1 MDLMIFIDWISTPDH
16 ASFNHSF
23 FSALRLTNAR
33 CYVFS
38 KKLIVSTVD
47 CHVLKS
53 HKGRLGRALG
63 VYKLCWKH
71 RNDRIVFLSYD
82 PVLLPFLFFIKNI
95 FMVFEHNTT
104 PEGGKWSKHAIWQRL
119 FLRRILRMAQF
130 PGQVE
135 ILRKL
140 KQQVIFVGSPISPV
154 SLSGKKSFAPG
165 CGFFIAPSYRASLME
180 IDKIAPFIQGATII
194 VKRAVFE
201 SSEAIDRSGVR
212 IEPVEYIDLD
222 KDDEKIH
229 GVVITV
235 NSRIRGTGWFNDAIT
250 RRLPIITT
258 NNDARILFRE
268 TFPHYPFVDLSA
280 TTDKTTFGSQMAA
293 AKAFDP
299 TKYVEGHNELFR
311 ERFRACCKNLD
322 WPEPC

>member
-1 MDLMIFIDWISTPDH
+1 MIFIDWISTSDH
-16 ASFNHSF
+16 ASFNRSF
-23 FSALRLTNAR
+23 FSALSLTDAC

-38 KKLIVSTVD
+38 KALIVSTVD
-47 CHVLKS
+47 CRVLES
-53 HKGRLGRALG
+53 YKGRLGRALS

-71 RNDRIVFLSYD
+71 RHDRIIFLTYD
-82 PVLLPFLFFIKNI
+82 PVFLPLFSFIKPTL
-95 FMVFEHNTT
+95 MVFEHNTT

-135 ILRKL
+135 ILQNL
-140 KQQVIFVGSPISPV
+140 KQRVLFVGSPILPV
-154 SLSGKKSFAPG
+154 SLNEKKSLAPESG
-165 CGFFIAPSYRASLME
+165 YFIAPSYRASLIE
-180 IDKIAPFIQGATII
+180 IDKIAPLIQGATII
-194 VKRAVFE
+194 VKQAVFE
-201 SSEAIDRSGVR
+201 SREAIHRSGVR

-222 KDDEKIH
+222 MDDQKIH

-258 NNDARILFRE
+258 NNGARTLFRE
-268 TFPHYPFVDLSA
+268 TFPNYPFVDLST
-280 TTDKTTFGSQMAA
+280 TTDKVTFGSQMAT

-299 TKYVEGHNELFR
+299 AQYVERHNELFR
-311 ERFRACCKNLD
+311 ERFRACCKNLG